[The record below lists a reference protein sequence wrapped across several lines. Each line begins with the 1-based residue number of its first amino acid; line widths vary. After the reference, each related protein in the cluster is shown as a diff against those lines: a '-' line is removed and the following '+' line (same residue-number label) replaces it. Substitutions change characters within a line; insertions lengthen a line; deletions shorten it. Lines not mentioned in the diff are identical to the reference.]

1 MRAGME
7 DERVRDAPRS
17 RGLPGVRS
25 REGGKPRMR
34 CRVGWGVG
42 MRMALGCWEHVDL
55 VQRAWID
62 TEARCSLC
70 TLTLDGDASRIP

>member
-1 MRAGME
+1 MSERGMRAGME
-7 DERVRDAPRS
+7 DERVRDAPRT

-42 MRMALGCWEHVDL
+42 MRMALGCGE
-55 VQRAWID
+55 QRSSGHAHA
-62 TEARCSLC
+62 TQVR
-70 TLTLDGDASRIP
+70 